1 MGTQNLIV
9 GQINYLN
16 IWPVFYFL
24 KEDSR
29 LSAQGINFLEGHP
42 SELNM
47 LLRRGEVDMAP
58 ASLFEYLEN
67 AELYHLLPDNG
78 ISAAKEVQSVVFCT
92 PLSEKE
98 LQNHIRK
105 GGEISLTSASATSV
119 ALLKILWKYAWNL
132 PEPKWIN
139 SEPGRG
145 TDTGLPFL
153 EIGNFALETWL
164 NPPTGYQVFDLAR
177 EWRKFTGLPFVF
189 AVWIVRDGLE
199 PAKMEKIKRLHRIIE
214 DMKPDLPQR
223 LPSIVDKRPAGR
235 FKSEDV
241 IGYWR
246 TMHYGLPPENLAAI
260 TLFGKYCHE
269 LGLIEGVPALSW
281 QF

>member
-24 KEDSR
+24 KKDNG
-29 LSAQGINFLEGHP
+29 LSAQGIDFLEGHP

-78 ISAAKEVQSVVFCT
+78 ISASREVQSVIFCT
-92 PLSEKE
+92 PVHGDRLKDY
-98 LQNHIRK
+98 IRQ

-119 ALLKILWKYAWNL
+119 ALLKILWKYAWDL
-132 PEPKWIN
+132 PEPEWIN

-145 TDTGLPFL
+145 TDTDLPFL

-177 EWRKFTGLPFVF
+177 EWRKFTDLPFVF

-199 PAKMEKIKRLHRIIE
+199 PAKIEKIKRLHQIIE
-214 DMKPDLPQR
+214 NMKPDLPQKM
-223 LPSIVDKRPAGR
+223 PSIVDKRPPGR

-241 IGYWR
+241 IRYWR

-269 LGLIEGVPALSW
+269 LGLIKGVPALSW